1 MDLIH
6 KLLNIVLPLL
16 TLILLCFL
24 LPPYFLLKFLNFI
37 KRSIFK
43 ENVSGKVVLITGASS
58 GIGEYVAYE
67 YAKRGA
73 CLALVSRRESRLQA
87 VAAKARQLGSP
98 DVIVVPSDVSKVE
111 DCKRFIDQTQNHFGR
126 LDHLVN
132 NAGIVQVSKF
142 EDCTQIS
149 DSHPVMS
156 TNFWGSIYGTHFAV
170 PHLRKSKGKIIVIAS
185 IVGWLPTPK
194 LSFYNATKAAL
205 ISLYDTLRIEFGSD
219 IGITIATP
227 GLVDSE
233 ITQRP
238 EFLPETSSEFVP
250 VLSTGVC
257 AKAIVDGTCRG
268 DRYVTEPSWVNVL
281 FVFKLLCP
289 EVLDWCIRIS
299 SRHSTSKKSA

>member
-58 GIGEYVAYE
+58 GIGEYVACE

-98 DVIVVPSDVSKVE
+98 GVIVIPSDVSKVE

-132 NAGIVQVSKF
+132 NAGIVQVGKF

-149 DSHPVMS
+149 DSHPV
-156 TNFWGSIYGTHFAV
+156 T
-170 PHLRKSKGKIIVIAS
+170 
-185 IVGWLPTPK
+185 
-194 LSFYNATKAAL
+194 ATKAAL

-219 IGITIATP
+219 IGITIVTP